1 MNDDR
6 DRTPRVAALGAQL
19 AEAHDRLRE
28 RVALL
33 RESIA
38 TTPGY
43 ADAELPPQPP
53 GLRGDLREHCMTFCG
68 ALAAHH
74 DGEDDGLF
82 TLLRTAEPAL
92 APAVDKLVED
102 HHLISG
108 ILERVDAIARGGGP
122 GERLVGELDGLMA
135 IMDSH
140 FAYEERSITAAVDR
154 LGASAADHPW
164 SAAVFTC

>member
-1 MNDDR
+1 MDD
-6 DRTPRVAALGAQL
+6 DGDTTPRVAALGAQL

-28 RVALL
+28 RVELL

-38 TTPGY
+38 TTPAY
-43 ADAELPPQPP
+43 AVADLPAEPP
-53 GLRGDLREHCMTFCG
+53 GPRGDLREHCLTFCQ

-74 DGEDDGLF
+74 EGEDDGLF
-82 TLLRTAEPAL
+82 ALLRTAEPAL

-108 ILERVDAIARGGGP
+108 ILQRVDAIARGGGQRD
-122 GERLVGELDGLMA
+122 RLVGELDGLMA

-140 FAYEERSITAAVDR
+140 FAFEERSITAAMDR
-154 LGASAADHPW
+154 LGASARDRPW
-164 SAAVFTC
+164 SAAVFTP